1 LQRKFERYRYAL
13 DQCFPNV
20 LNLEPTL
27 VTIFCGT
34 PIKYC
39 GQMKAK
45 KILILERN
53 KILTHMQITV
63 NGILA
68 LY

>member
-1 LQRKFERYRYAL
+1 
-13 DQCFPNV
+13 
-20 LNLEPTL
+20 
-27 VTIFCGT
+27 
-34 PIKYC
+34 
-39 GQMKAK
+39 MKAK